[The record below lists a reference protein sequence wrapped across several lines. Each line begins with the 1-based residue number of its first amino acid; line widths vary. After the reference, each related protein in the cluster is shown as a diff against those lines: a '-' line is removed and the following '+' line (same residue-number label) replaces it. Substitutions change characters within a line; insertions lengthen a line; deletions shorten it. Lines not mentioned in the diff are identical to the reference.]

1 MARLI
6 VNLNTGDI
14 YGSISEAAR
23 ATGADAGNISKVV
36 SGSRRTA
43 GGYTFAAIDPEK
55 LEDTDLRAVK
65 RSKLAG
71 QTKAQQKRATQARQ
85 KSRQKVRQQ
94 ERARKKAAAAA
105 ERQRRRTEP
114 KSTTE
119 ARRAARASALKA
131 NEMLKQKEEKLS
143 RAGARSLEDLARQMG
158 ATREGRFKTTGIT
171 GTEEAMKQMSE
182 RIKQILAEDE
192 QKKKE
197 EAARWQDIYRLKS
210 AEQGEEMRQSMNNL
224 ADAFASLRQLFGRT
238 DGRSQYKSIFTD
250 IQKDAEHMTPE
261 QIQEVA
267 DLINNFVNGTKK
279 PDEDELMKIYT
290 DWATETG
297 VYDEE
302 DDDEEDDEFIIYG
315 D

>member
-36 SGSRRTA
+36 SGTRRTA

-55 LEDTDLRAVK
+55 IQDTDLRAVK

-71 QTKAQQKRATQARQ
+71 QTAAQKKRATQARQ
-85 KSRQKVRQQ
+85 KSRQKVKQQ
-94 ERARKKAAAAA
+94 ERQRKKAAAAA
-105 ERQRRRTEP
+105 ERQRRKTEP

-119 ARRAARASALKA
+119 ARRAARAAALQA
-131 NEMLKQKEEKLS
+131 NQMLKQKDQMS

-158 ATREGRFKTTGIT
+158 QTKQGKFKTTGIT
-171 GTEEAMKQMSE
+171 GTEEAMKQMAE
-182 RIKQILAEDE
+182 RIKQIIAEDE

-197 EAARWQDIYRLKS
+197 EAARWQDIYRLKTQQ
-210 AEQGEEMRQSMNNL
+210 QGEEMRQAMNDL

-261 QIQEVA
+261 QVQEVA
-267 DLINNFVNGTKK
+267 DLINGYINGTQK
-279 PDEDELMKIYT
+279 PDEDELMRIYT

-297 VYDEE
+297 VYADEDEDEE
-302 DDDEEDDEFIIYG
+302 DDYIIYG